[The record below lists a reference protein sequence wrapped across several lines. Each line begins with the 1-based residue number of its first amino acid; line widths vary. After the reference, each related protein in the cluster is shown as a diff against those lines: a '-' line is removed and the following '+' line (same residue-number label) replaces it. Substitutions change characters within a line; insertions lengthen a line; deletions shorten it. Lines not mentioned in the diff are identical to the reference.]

1 MKIKDDKM
9 TIRGKKGEFFEE
21 TKWEDSR
28 TYAGETV
35 TSVHTGSKGNAIH
48 IVWSKGNHFVHIH
61 CKSKKDCHNEWNE
74 KEGTAYDKKF
84 DVVTKEDEGWE
95 HYYLEI
101 TCKKCNTLFPVN
113 L

>member
-1 MKIKDDKM
+1 MV
-9 TIRGKKGEFFEE
+9 IRGKKGEFFEE

-35 TSVHTGSKGNAIH
+35 TSVHTGSNGNVIH

-61 CKSKKDCHNEWNE
+61 CKSKKGCTNQWNE
-74 KEGTAYDKKF
+74 KSEGSDYEKKF
-84 DVVTKEDEGWE
+84 RVITMEDEGYE
-95 HYYLEI
+95 HFYLQI
-101 TCKKCNTLFPVN
+101 TCLKCDMLYPVN